1 MGIAKLALGGA
12 LLIAARLVRLSEKP
26 GRLLALA
33 VFATAFFPL
42 FTLLERGQIDSLT
55 LLLVLV
61 AISLARKPRH
71 AYLGGVALAVAT
83 LLKLYCIFLVP
94 FLLLRRRWAAGL
106 GFLAGSV
113 ALLTIGLLLDG
124 YASVSSYITDEL
136 PRISRY
142 GEGGTREMLLAPNDF
157 RRVAAR
163 LGPDRTVMDGREY
176 RPEAM
181 SFVLNASLVRT
192 PIGRATWS
200 SARAMGLSIAPA
212 QVSLVFIAIGFGLV
226 LAWSRWRRPATADD
240 DPGEFTYWQIA
251 LVLVLLCAPVSWAM
265 STVWLLPAAAIVL
278 REDSGWRDPYRATA
292 LVACS
297 LGLILA
303 AMPDRISAWP
313 LGLFGAGAPNQK
325 YVVAELLVLA
335 GLVGLSAKRP
345 RIGQSQSPGQ

>member
-1 MGIAKLALGGA
+1 
-12 LLIAARLVRLSEKP
+12 
-26 GRLLALA
+26 

-192 PIGRATWS
+192 PIGRA
-200 SARAMGLSIAPA
+200 
-212 QVSLVFIAIGFGLV
+212 
-226 LAWSRWRRPATADD
+226 AWSRWRRPATADD